1 MNIEYIHS
9 WSMEPVQAIDLQK
22 KLRDKLTFEDYSR
35 EPRLVAGIDVSF
47 PFREI
52 ALAVI
57 VIMEFNSLSVVD
69 HFFSLKKVETPYI
82 PGLLSFREGPA
93 ILDALSR
100 SPEVDLL
107 FFDGHGIAHPRGIGI
122 ASHIGLFVEIPT
134 IGVAKSLLYGKVE
147 SLPREKGQSSRI
159 LSSGGRLLGYAL
171 CTRTSV
177 KPVFISPGNRM
188 TAESALRLSIRTIG
202 KYRIPEP
209 TRQAH
214 ILTQRLK
221 NQLIL

>member
-9 WSMEPVQAIDLQK
+9 WSMEPVEAIDLQK
-22 KLRDKLTFEDYSR
+22 KLRVKLSFEDFSR

-47 PFREI
+47 PSREI

-57 VIMEFNSLSVVD
+57 VIMEFDSLSVVD
-69 HFFSLKKVETPYI
+69 HYFALRKVETPYI

-122 ASHIGLFVEIPT
+122 ASHIGLFVEAPT
-134 IGVAKSLLYGKVE
+134 IGVAKSLLYGKIQN
-147 SLPREKGQSSRI
+147 LPREKGENSKI
-159 LSSGGRLLGYAL
+159 LSPVGRLLGYAL
-171 CTRTSV
+171 CTRTNV
-177 KPVFISPGNRM
+177 KPVFISPGNRI
-188 TAESALRLSIRTIG
+188 TAESALMLSIKTIG

-221 NQLIL
+221 DQLVL